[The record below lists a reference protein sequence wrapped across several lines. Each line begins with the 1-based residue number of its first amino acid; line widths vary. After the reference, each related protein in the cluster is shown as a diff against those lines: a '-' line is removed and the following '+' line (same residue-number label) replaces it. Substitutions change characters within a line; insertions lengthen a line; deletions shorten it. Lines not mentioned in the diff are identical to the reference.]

1 MSSTVSHGGF
11 QSLSKTLFLVPKDKN
26 SQYVVFKSDI
36 NGSSAAMQYVYIL
49 NKASTKLIY
58 Q

>member
-11 QSLSKTLFLVPKDKN
+11 QNLSKTLLLVPKDKN